1 MPLQVRTLANGRG
14 SVIEGLTAVPMRE
27 MAECEE
33 LLAQILK
40 YLGAIESSAHT
51 VFSLELFQGVDDER

>member
-1 MPLQVRTLANGRG
+1 M
-14 SVIEGLTAVPMRE
+14 IEGLTSVPMRE
-27 MAECEE
+27 MAECEV

-51 VFSLELFQGVDDER
+51 VFSLELYQVLQDG

>member
-1 MPLQVRTLANGRG
+1 M
-14 SVIEGLTAVPMRE
+14 IEGLTAVPMRE

-51 VFSLELFQGVDDER
+51 VFSLELYQVLQDG